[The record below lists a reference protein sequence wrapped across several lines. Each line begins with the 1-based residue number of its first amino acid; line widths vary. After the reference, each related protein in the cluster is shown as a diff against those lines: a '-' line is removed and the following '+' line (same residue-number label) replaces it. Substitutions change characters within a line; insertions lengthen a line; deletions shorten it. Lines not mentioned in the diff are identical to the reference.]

1 YYNDHELSGVN
12 FAKYDIADFYK
23 LPAEP
28 VKGKPYQW
36 RGKTLYEYETTRII
50 GTVLDRDKNK
60 HAITLLTP
68 TGVVTVKQWSGSFS
82 HYNKQISRSIGG

>member
-1 YYNDHELSGVN
+1 EEPLKKLNDCLLIKEWEKYADGSLGKWEMDSLSYYYNDHELSGVN

-23 LPAEP
+23 LPAAP

-50 GTVLDRDKNK
+50 GTVLDRDK
-60 HAITLLTP
+60 
-68 TGVVTVKQWSGSFS
+68 
-82 HYNKQISRSIGG
+82 